1 MTDFEKLGVFYLG
14 RTYDVTRGEPGSGLL
29 LYDARD
35 LVTHAVCVGMTGSGK
50 TGLCISLLEEAALD
64 GVPAIAID
72 PKGDLSNLLLTF
84 PELRPDDFRPWVNE
98 GDARAKGLSTD
109 EFAKQQAEL
118 WKTGLAAWGQDGAR
132 IARLRAGAEFRIYTP
147 GSTAGIPVSILESF
161 APPPEAIRSD
171 AELLAER
178 VSTTATS
185 LLALLGV
192 DADPIRSRE
201 HILLATLFGTAWKA
215 GRSIDL
221 PDLIQQIQ
229 TPPVERVGV
238 MNLETFYPAKE
249 RFELAMRVNSLLAAP
264 GFAPWLAGVP
274 LDPGQLL
281 YTPDAKPRVAVMY
294 IAHLSDAERMFF
306 VSLLLNQVLG
316 WIRTQSGT
324 TSLRALLYMDEIFGF
339 FPPVAEPPSKRPL
352 LSLLKQAR
360 AFGLGVVL
368 ATQNPVDLDYKGLAN
383 AGTWFIGRLQT
394 ERDRARVLDGLEGAE
409 AGRGKAD
416 RAATE
421 ALLGGLKS
429 RVFLM
434 HNVHEDAPVVFE
446 TRWAMS
452 YLRGPLTREQ
462 IKQLTPTM
470 PVSGPVAAAPG
481 ATPTIDANDRAAPD
495 GGPLETGQRTT
506 APTAASAQQMRPVL
520 PPGVPQHFLPV
531 QAPRTANGELTY
543 VPMLYGAATVHFADE
558 KKKLDLARTVAI
570 LAPLREGAVA
580 VDWDAAQSAA
590 VQASGLE
597 TEPAIPRARFAELPA
612 SAAKPGSYEAWAK
625 EFSRWLYQNEAVT
638 VLRSPSTGMLSTPE
652 EGEREFRI
660 RLAGAL
666 RERRDAEVARL
677 REKYAA
683 KITSLDERLRRAEQ
697 AKVREQ
703 QQASQQRLQTT
714 VSTAATVLT
723 ALLGRKRMSAST
735 LGRAT
740 TAARGAA
747 RAAKET
753 QDIAR
758 AQETVEALE
767 AQKAELEAQVEA
779 EAAALGDSA
788 AAQTE
793 SLEPVRLKP
802 KRGQIAVTLVSLV
815 WVPT

>member
-14 RTYDVTRGEPGSGLL
+14 RTYDVARGEPGSGLL

-72 PKGDLSNLLLTF
+72 PKGDLTNLLLTF
-84 PELRPDDFRPWVNE
+84 PELRPDDFRPWINE
-98 GDARAKGLSTD
+98 GDARAKGLSAD
-109 EFAKQQAEL
+109 DFARQQAEL
-118 WKTGLAAWGQDGAR
+118 WKSGLAAWGQDGAR
-132 IARLRAGAEFRIYTP
+132 IARLRAGAEFAIYTP

-161 APPPEAIRSD
+161 AAPPEAIRSD

-192 DADPIRSRE
+192 EADPIQSRE
-201 HILLATLFGTAWKA
+201 HILLATLLGTAWKA
-215 GRSIDL
+215 GRSLNL

-238 MNLETFYPAKE
+238 MSLETFYPAKE

-264 GFAPWLAGVP
+264 GFAPWLSGVP
-274 LDPGQLL
+274 LDPSQLL
-281 YTPDAKPRVAVMY
+281 YTSDAKPRVAVMY

-324 TSLRALLYMDEIFGF
+324 TSLRAILYMDEIFGF

-394 ERDRARVLDGLEGAE
+394 ERDRARVLDGLDSAE
-409 AGRGKAD
+409 AGKGKAD
-416 RAATE
+416 RAAAE
-421 ALLGGLKS
+421 AVLGGLKS

-462 IKQLTPTM
+462 IRQLTPE
-470 PVSGPVAAAPG
+470 PPAAAPSV
-481 ATPTIDANDRAAPD
+481 AAPA
-495 GGPLETGQRTT
+495 GGPGLRETAGALT
-506 APTAASAQQMRPVL
+506 AVAVSSTQQTRPVL

-531 QAPRTANGELTY
+531 PPPQATDGSLTY

-558 KKKLDLARTVAI
+558 KKKLDLARSVTL

-580 VDWDAAQSAA
+580 VDWTAAQPIA
-590 VQASGLE
+590 VQASALE
-597 TEPAIPRARFAELPA
+597 TEPAVPRARFADLPA

-638 VLRSPSTGMLSTPE
+638 VLRSPSTGMLSTPDE
-652 EGEREFRI
+652 SERDFRI
-660 RLAGAL
+660 RLASAL
-666 RERRDAEVARL
+666 RERRDTEVARL

-683 KITSLDERLRRAEQ
+683 KVASLTERIRRAEQ
-697 AKVREQ
+697 AKAREQ

-723 ALLGRKRMSAST
+723 ALLGRRRMSAST

-747 RAAKET
+747 RAAKEA
-753 QDIAR
+753 QDITR

-767 AQKAELEAQVEA
+767 AQKAALEAQVEA
-779 EAAALGDSA
+779 EAAVIGDSA

-793 SLEPVRLKP
+793 TLEPVRLKP